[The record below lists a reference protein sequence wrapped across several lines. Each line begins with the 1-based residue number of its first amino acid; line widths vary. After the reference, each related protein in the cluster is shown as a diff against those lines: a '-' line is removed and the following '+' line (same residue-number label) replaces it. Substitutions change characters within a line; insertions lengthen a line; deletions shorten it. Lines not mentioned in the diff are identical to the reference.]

1 MATGAAEQTLPMEE
15 PAIVSAVSADRRED
29 QPCFSDEQ
37 TKDRVAEYEHSARG
51 IVIQQLLN
59 PMLDEAATV
68 GFRRGF
74 GTQPIFQR
82 REGAGDVQPGFRDD
96 DHDSAQM
103 REPQSDA
110 IYQSPPPEVA
120 DDDEHKA
127 ANDER
132 DKREVQR
139 KHGIREH
146 LIRQDVAH

>member
-1 MATGAAEQTLPMEE
+1 
-15 PAIVSAVSADRRED
+15 
-29 QPCFSDEQ
+29 
-37 TKDRVAEYEHSARG
+37 
-51 IVIQQLLN
+51 
-59 PMLDEAATV
+59 MLDEAATV
-68 GFRRGF
+68 GCCLSF

-103 REPQSDA
+103 REPEPDA
-110 IYQSPPPEVA
+110 IDLSPPPEVA

-139 KHGIREH
+139 QHDIREH